1 MSLPDTPGPAL
12 HGPGRLF
19 IGLMSGTSLDGVD
32 GVLMRFPAAGPPLGG
47 NAPSGGSKH
56 DVRSVGAFPADDR
69 PQTLA
74 GVALP
79 MPDGLRAEL
88 LALNTAGP
96 DELERAAR
104 AANALARLYA
114 SAVER
119 LLDETGLPASAVTAI
134 GAHGQTV
141 RHRPDQGFT
150 IQLNAPALLAELTG
164 IDVVADFRS
173 RDVAAGG
180 QGAPLVPPFHAAMFG
195 GPAPRAILNLG
206 GIANLTL
213 LAPGQAPRGFDTG
226 PANVLLD
233 AWCQRHA
240 GQAYDADGRW
250 AASGRADAGLLHA
263 LIASE
268 PWLALPPP
276 KSTGRDLFNAAW
288 LDTRLAGWN
297 LPPADVQ
304 ATLQRFTAQTVADA
318 LNASLPAAQEV
329 LVCGGGA
336 RNAGLMRDL
345 ADALQ
350 RPARATDEEGVAA
363 QWMEAL
369 AFAWLAQMH
378 VDGLPAGVPE
388 VTGARGPRMLGAL
401 YPA

>member
-1 MSLPDTPGPAL
+1 M
-12 HGPGRLF
+12 
-19 IGLMSGTSLDGVD
+19 GLMSGTSMDGVD
-32 GVLMRFPAAGPPLGG
+32 GVLMRLSSQG
-47 NAPSGGSKH
+47 
-56 DVRSVGAFPADDR
+56 R

-79 MPDGLRAEL
+79 MPDALRAEL
-88 LALNTAGP
+88 LALNTAGH

-114 SAVER
+114 QAVQRLLADTRLSASDVSAV
-119 LLDETGLPASAVTAI
+119 

-141 RHRPDQGFT
+141 RHRPEQGYT
-150 IQLNAPALLAELTG
+150 VQLNAPALLAELAG

-195 GPAPRAILNLG
+195 CDTPRAVLNLG

-213 LAPGQAPRGFDTG
+213 LAPGQAPRGLDTG

-233 AWCQRHA
+233 AWCQRHT

-250 AASGRADAGLLHA
+250 AASGRVDAALLQT

-268 PWLALPPP
+268 PWLRLPPP
-276 KSTGRDLFNAAW
+276 KSTGRDLFNPAW
-288 LDTRLAGWN
+288 LDARLAGWRHKQ
-297 LPPADVQ
+297 PADVQ

-318 LNASLPAAQEV
+318 LDAALPQAAEV

-345 ADALQ
+345 ADVLR
-350 RPARATDEEGVAA
+350 RPARATDEEGVSA

-378 VDGLPAGVPE
+378 VDGQKAGVPE
-388 VTGARGPRMLGAL
+388 VTGARGPRVLGAL